1 MLASAPRVDTS
12 DEDGVPSVS
21 KNFHEQYEKEE
32 LPLPSDRSTGLVFAG
47 VALVVAWFW
56 RADQTVL
63 QWALGVAA
71 AFALVSLAIPSLI
84 RPLNIV
90 WMKFAL
96 LLNMIMSP
104 LIMGLLFLIAIV
116 PAGLLMRIRY
126 DPLRKR
132 RQPGATTYW
141 IDRKVPETPPSMSNQ
156 F

>member
-1 MLASAPRVDTS
+1 M
-12 DEDGVPSVS
+12 S
-21 KNFHEQYEKEE
+21 KNFHEHYEKEE

-47 VALVVAWFW
+47 VALIVAWFW
-56 RADQTVL
+56 RNDQTVL

-71 AFALVSLAIPSLI
+71 AFALVSLAAPGLI

-90 WMKFAL
+90 WMKFAM

-104 LIMGLLFLIAIV
+104 LIMGILFLVAIV
-116 PAGLLMRIRY
+116 PAGLLMRIRH

-132 RQPGATTYW
+132 RGSDVVTYW

>member
-1 MLASAPRVDTS
+1 MRADPAGDH
-12 DEDGVPSVS
+12 DGALSVS
-21 KNFHEQYEKEE
+21 KNFHEHYEKEE

-47 VALVVAWFW
+47 VALAVAWFW

-63 QWALGVAA
+63 EWALGVAA
-71 AFALVSLAIPSLI
+71 AFALVALLVPILI

-90 WMKFAL
+90 WMKFAM

-104 LIMGLLFLIAIV
+104 LIMGILFLIAIV
-116 PAGLLMRIRY
+116 PAGLLMRIRH

-132 RQPGATTYW
+132 RRPDASSYW